1 MIETI
6 TVAEGLAFSCEFDK
20 FSKAFVEAQKEM
32 ENPTKDSNNPF
43 FNSKYAD
50 LANVLGK
57 IKDALNKNG
66 LWFTQHPSLRDNLV
80 AVRTMIV
87 HESGQWMSSTCYAP
101 LTKKMVKGVEKDADA
116 QSIGSCITYLRRYS
130 LAAICGI
137 AQEDDDGNGASN
149 NEQENRRL
157 AHANTF
163 KPVYGKSNTPT
174 FESLDG
180 VAFTH
185 EDGKKK
191 TIDEVFEGDN
201 IPDWAPIQV
210 PKEKPALKV
219 FSDEFMKAEKSEI
232 VIPKEIAEAIKFPTA
247 ANIKIKEFSTTEIE
261 SLLKFIEQAE
271 LKSKNSKNKIILN
284 FIHEA
289 LSEELGERNK

>member
-1 MIETI
+1 MSERTVI
-6 TVAEGLAFSCEFDK
+6 TEGLEFSLEFDK
-20 FSKAFVEAQKEM
+20 FSKAFIQAQREM

-57 IKDALNKNG
+57 IKDALNKNS
-66 LWFTQHPSLRDNLV
+66 LFFTQHPSLRDNLV
-80 AVRTMIV
+80 CVRTMIV
-87 HESGQWMSSTCYAP
+87 HESGQWMSSACYAP

-137 AQEDDDGNGASN
+137 AQEDDDGNAASN
-149 NEQENRRL
+149 SPQENRKL
-157 AHANTF
+157 AHANKF
-163 KPVYGKSNTPT
+163 KPVYEKSNTPT
-174 FESLDG
+174 FESFEG

-201 IPDWAPIQV
+201 VPDWEHVQV
-210 PKEKPALKV
+210 QKEKPVKV
-219 FSDEFMKAEKSEI
+219 FSEEFMKAEKPETI
-232 VIPKEIAEAIKFPTA
+232 FPKEIADALKVPKFS
-247 ANIKIKEFSTTEIE
+247 NKKITELETQELHELAVSIE
-261 SLLKFIEQAE
+261 SAE
-271 LKSKNSKNKIILN
+271 VKSKNSKNKVILN
-284 FIHEA
+284 YAHE
-289 LSEELGERNK
+289 LVSEEIGKRKQ